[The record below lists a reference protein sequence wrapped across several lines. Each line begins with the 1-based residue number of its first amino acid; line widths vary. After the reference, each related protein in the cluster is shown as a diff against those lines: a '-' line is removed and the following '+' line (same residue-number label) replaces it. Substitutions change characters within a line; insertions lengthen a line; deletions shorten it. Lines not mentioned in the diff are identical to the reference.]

1 MPRIA
6 KPLTNAAFTSKLMD
20 GALTPEINRAIV
32 QAFVLDALL
41 TSSPRL
47 KPGDSLNWGLMS
59 QTESENVLRCVDIS
73 VVFRSAGRTYPVPYR
88 QAT

>member
-32 QAFVLDALL
+32 QAFVLDALVKYAAL
-41 TSSPRL
+41 VAAS
-47 KPGDSLNWGLMS
+47 KPEDYPPSGLIHPQAWIDAGTAVKKALDKHLN
-59 QTESENVLRCVDIS
+59 
-73 VVFRSAGRTYPVPYR
+73 
-88 QAT
+88 